1 MAIYAP
7 AKRINP
13 NIRRR
18 SGGRRKN
25 VYAALA
31 LTSMVDMFAIMVIFL
46 LQSFSAEG
54 EIIVL
59 PPGLQLPRAANTGS
73 LERAPSVVISL
84 EGVFFQGEEVA
95 KTPEML
101 AAENWNVEGLRDA
114 LTAFKQ
120 EREQILAEGGSLEVN
135 SEIINVSADKR
146 LEFEAVKKVLYTV
159 GHAGFPRYR
168 LAVVGGSPSGEKKI
182 PQAYPPRR

>member
-13 NIRRR
+13 QIRRR
-18 SGGRRKN
+18 SGSRKS
-25 VYAALA
+25 VYVALA

-59 PPGLQLPRAANTGS
+59 PAGLQLPRAANTGS
-73 LERAPSVVISL
+73 LQRAPSVVMSQEVL
-84 EGVFFQGEEVA
+84 LFEGREVGDTEEILSA
-95 KTPEML
+95 DGWNIAGLQDAL
-101 AAENWNVEGLRDA
+101 AALK
-114 LTAFKQ
+114 T
-120 EREQILAEGGSLEVN
+120 EREALEAQGIELEVD
-135 SEIINVSADKR
+135 SDIINISADRR
-146 LEFEAVKKVLYTV
+146 LPFEAVKKVLYTV

-168 LAVVGGSPSGEKKI
+168 LAVVGGGRERPETRI